1 MKRDFSDTPQQQWDY
16 VASLYVVIAELTAT
30 GGDEFLIKNIFPMVI
45 LAISLICGKILAATV
60 IATSM
65 QVAFSTKYALNSY
78 EKSTKELID
87 VLKNQ
92 GLSS

>member
-1 MKRDFSDTPQQQWDY
+1 MT
-16 VASLYVVIAELTAT
+16 SLYVVIAELTST
-30 GGDEFLIKNIFPMVI
+30 GGDEFLVKNIFPMVI
-45 LAISLICGKILAATV
+45 LAISLVSGKILAATV

-92 GLSS
+92 GLSSK